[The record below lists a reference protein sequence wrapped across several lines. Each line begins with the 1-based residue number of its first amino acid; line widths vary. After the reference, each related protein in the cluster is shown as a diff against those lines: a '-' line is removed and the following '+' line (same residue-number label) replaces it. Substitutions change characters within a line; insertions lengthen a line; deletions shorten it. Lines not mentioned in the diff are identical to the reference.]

1 MLKHYER
8 SFTRG
13 AQPYRLFF
21 FNIPAS
27 ITFFFSHFIDVFS
40 STVNFEHTTLLN
52 DVAISLR
59 VF

>member
-1 MLKHYER
+1 MNVLLHAVPNLIV
-8 SFTRG
+8 F
-13 AQPYRLFF
+13 FF

-40 STVNFEHTTLLN
+40 STVYFEHTTLLN